1 MTSTEIRSLEL
12 DQKIDYFR
20 TILKNVDNENPIDIL
35 NIYRLINSYNT
46 FDDDFFEDENSY
58 ICDISE
64 FIDIK
69 MTLQSEIEEFSL
81 ILVTWYLSTLASC
94 DIKADNDVDN
104 LKDLPM
110 LVYGF
115 FTSATIPVMASIM
128 NSVDMSQIDMTKLYR
143 VKNAFV
149 LMSNMFRTQSFVASY
164 LKNL

>member
-1 MTSTEIRSLEL
+1 MASTEIRNLEL
-12 DQKIDYFR
+12 DQKIEYFKS
-20 TILKNVDNENPIDIL
+20 ILKNLDNENPIDIL
-35 NIYRLINSYNT
+35 NVYRLINSYNT
-46 FDDDFFEDENSY
+46 FDDDFFNDENSY

-69 MTLQSEIEEFSL
+69 MTLTSEIEEFCT
-81 ILVTWYLSTLASC
+81 ILVTWYLSVLASC
-94 DIKADNDVDN
+94 DVRADNDVDS
-104 LKDLPM
+104 LVDMPM

-128 NSVDMSQIDMTKLYR
+128 NSIDMSQIDMTKLYH